1 MSSAV
6 TPILS
11 QFKDMKL
18 RVLAKK
24 CGFFIQ
30 QSISR
35 FQDFFVFLT
44 RLRIKMILNSYERY
58 IGIN

>member
-18 RVLAKK
+18 HVLAKK

-35 FQDFFVFLT
+35 FQDFFFLT